1 MPKKKTSK
9 TDYVLAH
16 PKLSAS
22 EIVALA
28 KTEGIKLSGQLVYV
42 VRGRAKK
49 RGNAPRRDR
58 GRPKKSAPVVQLPK
72 RRGRPPK
79 AHPGHLSR
87 FSALEL
93 QLAEVVVQLGLPRVD
108 ELLKQLRNA
117 LG

>member
-1 MPKKKTSK
+1 MPKTKRSK

-16 PKLSAS
+16 PTLSAS
-22 EIVALA
+22 EIVTKA
-28 KTEGIKLSGQLVYV
+28 KSEGIRLSGQLVYV
-42 VRGRAKK
+42 VRGRQKK
-49 RGNAPRRDR
+49 KGDAPRRGP
-58 GRPKKSAPVVQLPK
+58 GRPKKSASVVQLPM

-93 QLAEVVVQLGLPRVD
+93 QLAEVVVQLGLPRV
-108 ELLKQLRNA
+108 EALLGQLKKA